1 MKYYSEDDVMDLI
14 REAEDC
20 ERAYEWGEGHRRI
33 HFEDYNPIEIPDK
46 HGDLIDRMELAMN
59 VAKAQE
65 EIKGKDIDPFMLLG
79 DVLRWIALAPTI
91 VEASNE

>member
-33 HFEDYNPIEIPDK
+33 HFEDYHPIEIPDK
-46 HGDLIDRMELAMN
+46 HGRLIDADALIEKTRMWSLVRGDEYFELRVNNAI
-59 VAKAQE
+59 VKE
-65 EIKGKDIDPFMLLG
+65 LLEA
-79 DVLRWIALAPTI
+79 VPTI
-91 VEASNE
+91 VEASK